1 MPIRAEDFEASVLL
15 KYGSVKGR
23 KKRSR
28 SYLKCVA
35 AFDIEASR
43 LPDIEQAI
51 MYVWQLQ
58 IEDITIVGRYWHQ
71 FFGLLERIAKQ
82 IRGKRWLILFVHNL
96 SYEFQFLK
104 GLYEFQPDEVFCMD
118 SRRILK
124 CDMFDC
130 IEFRCSYLLT
140 NMSLQQFLKKMRV
153 EDQKLSGEEF
163 DYGKIRY
170 PWTPLSDREM
180 LYCIN
185 DVRGLVEGIRKM
197 MALDGDTLASLPM
210 TSTGYVRRDMK
221 KAMKKGFNFRQLHEM
236 LPDEE
241 TYLLLREAFRG
252 GNTMANRYY
261 ADEIVENVSSHDKV
275 SSYPASL
282 LTEQYPMTPFRKE
295 LSSVPH
301 FRKLLNAKR
310 FALLARFE
318 FFNIRLKDRLIG
330 CPYIPKDKCRDLKGF
345 TNSNGR
351 ILKAAHLEITLT
363 DIDFRIVL
371 SMYEWDE
378 LKVKD
383 LMSSRYKMLPLAF
396 REVVMEYY
404 RIKTELKGVP
414 EDSEEFQFYQK
425 NKEKLNATYGMCV
438 EDPAKDTMLY
448 LNGEYVE
455 EDRPLSELLARSNR
469 KAFLCYQWGIWCTAW
484 SRKALQDGIDLCGRY
499 SENFVYTDTDS
510 VKSINDVDFS
520 KLNEKL
526 EKKALKAKA
535 YAVDRN
541 GEVHFMGVWEN
552 EGYRLPNRFATMGA
566 KKYVLEDSEGK
577 LHITIAGVNKR
588 KGAKELGCIEN
599 FKEGFT
605 FREAG
610 GTESVF
616 NDNVDMIVEREG
628 RALRITDNIVIRD
641 STYTLGITQE
651 YRDILNG
658 LTTIKYAD
666 HDIPGLYRVKKWSA
680 HSIE

>member
-1 MPIRAEDFEASVLL
+1 MDPVNAEDFDVSLL
-15 KYGSVKGR
+15 DGFGSVKGR
-23 KKRSR
+23 KKKSR
-28 SYLKCVA
+28 SYLKCIC

-43 LPDIEQAI
+43 LPDIEQSV
-51 MYVWQLQ
+51 MYIWQMQ
-58 IEDITIVGRYWHQ
+58 IEDITIVGRRWSQ
-71 FFGLLERIAKQ
+71 FYGLLERIAER
-82 IRGKRWLILFVHNL
+82 IREKHWLILFVHNL

-124 CDMFDC
+124 CDMFGC

-163 DYGKIRY
+163 DYAKIRY

-221 KAMKKGFNFRQLHEM
+221 KAMRKGFNFRQLHEM

-241 TYLLLREAFRG
+241 TYILLREAFRG

-261 ADEIVENVSSHDKV
+261 ADEIISDVSSHDKV

-282 LTEQYPMTPFRKE
+282 LTEQYPMTPFVKE

-301 FRKLLNAKR
+301 FRKLLNTGR

-318 FFNIRLKDRLIG
+318 FFNLRLKDRLIG
-330 CPYIPKDKCRDLKGF
+330 CPYIPKDKCRDLKRF

-351 ILKAAHLEITLT
+351 ILNAEHLEITMT

-378 LKVKD
+378 MKVRD
-383 LMSSRYKMLPLAF
+383 LMSSRYRMLPLAF

-404 RIKTELKGVP
+404 RVKTELKGCD
-414 EDSEEFQFYQK
+414 EDSDDFQFYQK

-438 EDPAKDTMLY
+438 EDPAKDQMVFE
-448 LNGEYVE
+448 NGEYIT
-455 EDRPLSELLARSNR
+455 EDIPLSVLLARNNR

-510 VKSINDVDFS
+510 VKSINDVDFTD
-520 KLNEKL
+520 LNRKL
-526 EKKALKAKA
+526 ERKAMKAKA
-535 YAVDRN
+535 YAADRN
-541 GEVHFMGVWEN
+541 GEVHFIGVWEN
-552 EGYRLPNRFATMGA
+552 EGYDLPNRFATLGS
-566 KKYVLEDSEGK
+566 KKYVLEDSSGK
-577 LHITIAGVNKR
+577 LHITIAGVNKK
-588 KGAKELGCIEN
+588 KGAEELGCIEN
-599 FKEGFT
+599 FREGFT
-605 FREAG
+605 FRKAG

-616 NDNVDMIVEREG
+616 NDNVDTIIEREG

-651 YRDILNG
+651 YRDILDG
-658 LTTIKYAD
+658 LVEIKYSD
-666 HDIPGLYRVKKWSA
+666 HDIPGLYRVKK
-680 HSIE
+680 